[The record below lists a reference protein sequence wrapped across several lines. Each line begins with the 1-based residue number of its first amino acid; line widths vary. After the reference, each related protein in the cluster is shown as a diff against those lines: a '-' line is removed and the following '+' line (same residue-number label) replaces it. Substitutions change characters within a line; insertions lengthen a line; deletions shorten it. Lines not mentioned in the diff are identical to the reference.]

1 MYRDFHASTSIY
13 DLQYITDAGVW
24 IYPVVRVLLQ
34 VVMGRLVDTFDRT
47 INYIRISVTDR
58 CNLRCK
64 YCVDGSFGFI
74 PHNEILSYEE
84 IIRFVRIVAALGVRK
99 VRLTGGE
106 PLTRKGIAYLLR
118 EIRSIKEIEDIGLT
132 TNGVFLSERALDLQE
147 AGLKRVNISLDT
159 MKRDR
164 FAFITGVDAFNDVIK
179 GIEKA
184 TIIGLDPIK
193 INTVIIKGFN
203 DDEIL
208 AFVRA
213 AKKWNHHVRFIEFMP
228 FGEMSLWNS
237 SEIIT
242 SQQIEDIIR
251 TSYNLIPSLS
261 NNNGPARMFDI
272 EGGSGKIGFISPV
285 STHICSECNRIRLT
299 SNGMIRP
306 CLFSDTE
313 YDVKALIRGGKT
325 DDEIAAFVKD
335 VVRRKPERKRELGQ
349 IRKCQSLRGIGG

>member
-1 MYRDFHASTSIY
+1 MLI
-13 DLQYITDAGVW
+13 
-24 IYPVVRVLLQ
+24 
-34 VVMGRLVDTFDRT
+34 DTFDRV
-47 INYIRISVTDR
+47 IDYVRLSVTDR

-64 YCVDGSFGFI
+64 YCVDGAFDFV
-74 PHNEILSYEE
+74 PHTEILSYEE
-84 IIRFVRIVAALGVRK
+84 MLRFVRITARLGVKK

-106 PLTRKGIAYLLR
+106 PLVRKGVPYLL
-118 EIRSIKEIEDIGLT
+118 KEIGNIEGIDDISLT
-132 TNGVFLSERALDLQE
+132 TNGVFLAEKILELKE
-147 AGLKRVNISLDT
+147 AGLKRINISLDT

-164 FAFITGVDAFNDVIK
+164 FAYITGVDAFDDVIG

-184 TIIGLDPIK
+184 TYAGLYPIK

-208 AFVRA
+208 NFVKA

-228 FGEMSLWNS
+228 FGDATLWNS

-242 SQQIEDIIR
+242 SKQIEDTIR
-251 TSYNLIPSLS
+251 AVYNLTPSS
-261 NNNGPARMFDI
+261 NQDKGPARMFDI

-313 YDVKALIRGGKT
+313 YDVKALLRGGKS
-325 DDEIAAFVKD
+325 DEEIMAFVKE
-335 VVRRKPERKRELGQ
+335 VVRVKPEKKLEMGQ
-349 IRKCQSLRGIGG
+349 IRKCQRSLRSIGG

>member
-1 MYRDFHASTSIY
+1 MLI
-13 DLQYITDAGVW
+13 
-24 IYPVVRVLLQ
+24 
-34 VVMGRLVDTFDRT
+34 DTFDRV
-47 INYIRISVTDR
+47 IDYVRLSVTDR

-64 YCVDGSFGFI
+64 YCVDGTFDFV
-74 PHNEILSYEE
+74 PHTEILSYEE
-84 IIRFVRIVAALGVRK
+84 MLRFVRIAARLGVKK

-106 PLTRKGIAYLLR
+106 PLVRKGVPYLLK
-118 EIRSIKEIEDIGLT
+118 EIGNIEGIEDISLT
-132 TNGVFLSERALDLQE
+132 TNGVFLAEKILELKE
-147 AGLKRVNISLDT
+147 AGLKRINISLDT

-164 FAFITGVDAFNDVIK
+164 FAYITGVDAFDDVIG

-184 TIIGLDPIK
+184 TYAGLYPIK

-208 AFVRA
+208 NFVKA

-228 FGEMSLWNS
+228 FGDATLWNS

-242 SQQIEDIIR
+242 SKQIEDTIR
-251 TSYNLIPSLS
+251 AVYNLTPSS
-261 NNNGPARMFDI
+261 NQDKGPARMFDI

-313 YDVKALIRGGKT
+313 YDVKALLRGGKS
-325 DDEIAAFVKD
+325 DEEIMAFVKE
-335 VVRRKPERKRELGQ
+335 VVRVKPEKKMEMGQ
-349 IRKCQSLRGIGG
+349 IRKCQRSLRSIGG